1 MEIIQFEFF
10 QSEMKTIS
18 SFIGK
23 ANCPPK
29 NKIKEGQ
36 KGIFFCLVLGGV
48 VRVLRRRREHTE
60 THKKRK
66 KRETERDKSCTE
78 PSDSRL

>member
-1 MEIIQFEFF
+1 MKIIQFEFF

-18 SFIGK
+18 FFYWQSQL
-23 ANCPPK
+23 PK
-29 NKIKEGQ
+29 NKKEGQ

-66 KRETERDKSCTE
+66 RETERDKSCTE